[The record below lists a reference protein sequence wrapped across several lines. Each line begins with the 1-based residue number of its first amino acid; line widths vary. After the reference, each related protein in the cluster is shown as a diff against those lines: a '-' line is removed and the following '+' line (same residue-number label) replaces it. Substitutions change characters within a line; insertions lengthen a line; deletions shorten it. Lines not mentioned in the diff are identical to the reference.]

1 MSCFDHQQIFVST
14 SGIKCERI
22 GVAVRILAEAGFRRI
37 ELSGGTRY
45 HENWFDEVAQ
55 LGKNWGLQFRLH
67 GYFPPPFEP
76 FVLNLASED
85 EGQFQKSLDL
95 VRRAIQYSAELKS
108 DRYGFH
114 AGFLSRVDVAEL
126 GGKIQRREFHD
137 SKAAT
142 DRFNAAYDSL
152 KSFGADFGV
161 EIYVENNVLSTRN
174 FESFGHKSLFLMTS
188 AGEMLTARES
198 GVRVLLDVGHLK
210 VSCRSLRLN
219 FRDELLNSWE
229 VSDYIHLSDNDGL
242 EDRNWRIGR
251 ESELFHMVSE
261 LKFDAK
267 SVTLEIYSDMEG
279 LITTYET
286 IRGLMP

>member
-22 GVAVRILAEAGFRRI
+22 GEAVRILAEAGFRRI

-45 HENWFDEVAQ
+45 HEKWFEELAQ
-55 LGKNWGLQFRLH
+55 LGRNWGLQFRLH
-67 GYFPPPFEP
+67 GYFPPPLEP

-85 EGQFQKSLDL
+85 EGQFQKSFDL
-95 VRRAIQYSAELKS
+95 VRRAIQFSAQMGS

-114 AGFLSRVDVAEL
+114 AGFLSRIEVAEL
-126 GGKIQRREFHD
+126 GGRIQRREFHD
-137 SKAAT
+137 LKAAT

-152 KSFGADFGV
+152 KSFGTSFGV
-161 EIYVENNVLSTRN
+161 DIYVENNVLSARN
-174 FESFGHKSLFLMTS
+174 LESFGHKSLLLMVS
-188 AGEMLTARES
+188 AGEMLAAHES

-210 VSCRSLRLN
+210 VSCGSLRLN
-219 FRDELLNSWE
+219 FRDELLNSWD

-251 ESELFHMVSE
+251 ESGLFHMLSE
-261 LKFDAK
+261 LSFEGK
-267 SVTLEIYSDMEG
+267 SITLEIYDDMEG
-279 LITTYET
+279 LITTYEA
-286 IRGLMP
+286 IKELIP